1 MQSSQPGNANKWLIA
16 VLVSVAVFIAL
27 LDTTIVDIVLPK
39 MMSAMET
46 DIYGIQWV
54 VITYFLGAA
63 IAMTAVGWA
72 ADMIGHRNTYIAGI
86 ILFVAMSA
94 LAGLAN
100 TLEMMLFARF
110 FQGIAEGIMMPVGLL
125 ILYETFPPEERGLA
139 MGVYGISASFAPALG
154 PTLGGLLTEY
164 LNWRWVFFI
173 NIPVGIL
180 DVALI
185 WWFMKNTLPAEK
197 PPRFDFVGF
206 VLASIALSAL
216 IVFLGKG
223 QEHGWLHSDFILAL
237 IMVFIASGTAAA
249 IWMAASANPLFPRRI
264 MGHQPFRLS
273 IWAMMLFSITAYGFF
288 FLLPI
293 YLQQVHGY
301 TTFQSGLILL
311 PGALFAGIAT
321 LLSGVLSDRI
331 NPKIVA
337 IVCLAGAAAASWIFH
352 TDMDTP
358 KGVLYLD
365 YIWWGFFIGGTFAPV
380 TLLALGTLAEQDI
393 ANGSTLVNVSRLIAG
408 SIGTSYATSMLSIR
422 KDTFYEALSGTL
434 TWGSPI
440 LTDLYARFSQHAGSA
455 TAVFDPDTWQR
466 LIFQAKQLILLRAA
480 SYAFEAVYE
489 YLALFP
495 LAALL
500 CVALVRL
507 AAHKGVKVPIH

>member
-1 MQSSQPGNANKWLIA
+1 MNPNKWVIA
-16 VLVSVAVFIAL
+16 ILVSVGVFIAL

-39 MMSAMET
+39 MMAAMET

-63 IAMTAVGWA
+63 IAMTAVGWV
-72 ADMIGHRNTYIAGI
+72 ADVVGHRNVYICGI
-86 ILFVAMSA
+86 ILFVVMSA
-94 LAGLAN
+94 LAGLAT
-100 TLEMMLFARF
+100 TLEVMLFARF

-125 ILYETFPPEERGLA
+125 ILYETFTPEERGLA

-173 NIPVGIL
+173 NIPVGII

-185 WWFMKNTLPAEK
+185 WWLMKNVLSEEK
-197 PPRFDFVGF
+197 PLPFDFIGF
-206 VLASIALSAL
+206 LLASVALSAL

-223 QEHGWLHSDFILAL
+223 QEHGWLHSDFILTL
-237 IMVFIASGTAAA
+237 IIVFIASGIAAA
-249 IWMAASANPLFPRRI
+249 AWMTFSANPLFPRRI

-301 TTFQSGLILL
+301 TTFQSGIILL

-321 LLSGVLSDRI
+321 LMSGILSDRI
-331 NPKIVA
+331 NPKAVA
-337 IVCLAGAAAASWIFH
+337 VVSLLGAAVASWIFQ
-352 TDMDTP
+352 TNIDTP
-358 KGVLYLD
+358 RGILFLD
-365 YIWWGFFIGGTFAPV
+365 YIFWGFFIGGAFAPI
-380 TLLALGTLAEQDI
+380 TLLALSTLAERDI
-393 ANGSTLVNVSRLIAG
+393 ANGSTLVNVARLVAG
-408 SIGTSYATSMLSIR
+408 SVGTSYATAVLSVK
-422 KDTFYEALSGTL
+422 KDTFYEALSNNL
-434 TWGSPI
+434 TWNSTGLS
-440 LTDLYARFSQHAGSA
+440 DLFGRLQQYAGNGAA
-455 TAVFDPDTWQR
+455 TFDPDTWNR
-466 LIFQAKQLILLRAA
+466 LLVQAKQIILLRAA
-480 SYAFEAVYE
+480 SFAFEAVYE

-495 LAALL
+495 LAAIIL
-500 CVALVRL
+500 VALVRMSN
-507 AAHKGVKVPIH
+507 HKEVKVAVH

>member
-1 MQSSQPGNANKWLIA
+1 MNPNKWVVAI
-16 VLVSVAVFIAL
+16 LVSVGVFIAL

-39 MMSAMET
+39 MMAAMET

-54 VITYFLGAA
+54 VIAYFLGAA
-63 IAMTAVGWA
+63 IAMTAVGWV
-72 ADMIGHRNTYIAGI
+72 ADVSGHRNVYIFGI
-86 ILFVAMSA
+86 ILFVVMSA
-94 LAGLAN
+94 LAGLST

-173 NIPVGIL
+173 NIPVGLI

-185 WWFMKNTLPAEK
+185 WWLMTNALPAEK
-197 PPRFDFVGF
+197 PLPFDFIGF
-206 VLASIALSAL
+206 FLASVTLSAL

-223 QEHGWLHSDFILAL
+223 QEYGWLHSEFILTL
-237 IMVFIASGTAAA
+237 IIVFIAAGIATAA
-249 IWMAASANPLFPRRI
+249 WMTFSANPLFPRRL
-264 MGHQPFRLS
+264 MVHQPFRLS

-301 TTFQSGLILL
+301 TTFQSGIILL

-321 LLSGVLSDRI
+321 LMSGILSDRF
-331 NPKIVA
+331 NPKAVA
-337 IVCLAGAAAASWIFH
+337 VVSLLGAAIASWIFH
-352 TDMDTP
+352 TNIDTP
-358 KGVLYLD
+358 RGVLFLN
-365 YIWWGFFIGGTFAPV
+365 YIFWGFFIGGAFAPV
-380 TLLALGTLAEQDI
+380 TLLALSTLEERDI
-393 ANGSTLVNVSRLIAG
+393 ANGSTLVNVSRLVAG
-408 SIGTSYATSMLSIR
+408 SVGTSYATAVLTVK
-422 KDTFYEALSGTL
+422 KDSFYEALSNNL
-434 TWGSPI
+434 TWNSAGLS
-440 LTDLYARFSQHAGSA
+440 DLFGRLQQYAADGAA
-455 TAVFDPDTWQR
+455 TFAPDTWNF
-466 LIFQAKQLILLRAA
+466 LLFQAKQIILLRAA

-495 LAALL
+495 LAAVIL
-500 CVALVRL
+500 VALVRM
-507 AAHKGVKVPIH
+507 ANHKGRKVAIH

>member
-1 MQSSQPGNANKWLIA
+1 MTQSPPGRTNKWLLA

-39 MMSAMET
+39 MMAAMET

-63 IAMTAVGWA
+63 IAMTAVGWT
-72 ADMIGHRNTYIAGI
+72 ADVVGHRNTYCFGI
-86 ILFVAMSA
+86 VLFVAMSA
-94 LAGLAN
+94 LAGFAT

-173 NIPVGIL
+173 NIPVGIT

-185 WWFMKNTLPAEK
+185 WWLMDNARAVEK
-197 PPRFDFVGF
+197 PPRFDLVGF
-206 VLASIALSAL
+206 LLAATALSAL
-216 IVFLGKG
+216 IVLLGKG
-223 QEHGWLHSDFILAL
+223 QEHGWLHSDFILTL
-237 IMVFIASGTAAA
+237 TIVFIAFGIAAVV
-249 IWMAASANPLFPRRI
+249 WMSLSANPLFPRRI
-264 MGHQPFRLS
+264 MKHQPFRLS

-311 PGALFAGIAT
+311 PGALFAGLAT
-321 LLSGVLSDRI
+321 LLSGILSDRI
-331 NPKIVA
+331 NPKVVA
-337 IVCLAGAAAASWIFH
+337 AVCLAGAAIASWIFH
-352 TDMDTP
+352 TDPDTP
-358 KGVLYLD
+358 REVIYCD
-365 YIWWGFFIGGTFAPV
+365 YILWGFFIGGTFAPV
-380 TLLALGTLAEQDI
+380 TLLALGTLEERDV
-393 ANGSTLVNVSRLIAG
+393 ANGSTLVNVSRLVAG
-408 SIGTSYATSMLSIR
+408 SIGTSYATSVLSMK
-422 KDTFYEALSGTL
+422 KDTFFEALSGNL
-434 TWGSPI
+434 TWGSAV
-440 LTDLYARFSQHAGSA
+440 LTDILSRLNTYREGAAGA
-455 TAVFDPDTWQR
+455 FDPDTWTR
-466 LIFQAKQLILLRAA
+466 LIFQAKQILLLRAA
-480 SYAFEAVYE
+480 GFAFEAVYQ

-495 LAALL
+495 LAALI

-507 AAHKGVKVPIH
+507 ADRRAIKTALH